1 MHNVDLL
8 TQKRHTLRV
17 GCSQPIKL
25 ILGETERTYRK
36 RGHFD
41 KLAKA
46 LSGLSVEIENT
57 FGEF

>member
-1 MHNVDLL
+1 M
-8 TQKRHTLRV
+8 
-17 GCSQPIKL
+17 KL
-25 ILGETERTYRK
+25 ILGETDRTYRK

-57 FGEF
+57 SGEFYWS